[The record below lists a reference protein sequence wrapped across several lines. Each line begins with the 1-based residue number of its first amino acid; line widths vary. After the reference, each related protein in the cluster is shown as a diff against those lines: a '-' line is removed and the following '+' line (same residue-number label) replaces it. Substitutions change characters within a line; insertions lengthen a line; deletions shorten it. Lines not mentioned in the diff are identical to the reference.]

1 MINIKYSAFFILWR
15 RTEIRC
21 KYNPKKP
28 PIHAL
33 NFQCKFAA
41 MEWKRFFKGWQLEG
55 NVYWALVLRL
65 ALAMFLFMLCRFGFY
80 LYNYSYFPDMTTFN
94 FLRIM
99 WGGLQFDLAAVLY
112 INILILIL
120 SVIPVDFRFRQGY
133 QSMMKFFYY
142 TLNGLAL
149 AANVMDFV
157 YYKFTL
163 RRTTADIFKQFENE
177 TNLGSLFFQFLID
190 YWYALFFWIVLMWL
204 MVKIYN
210 KIQVK
215 GPLMEH
221 RITYYVA
228 GLIAIPIVV
237 TLFVGGVRGGFR
249 PSTRPI
255 TLSNAG
261 EYVEHPNEVNL
272 VLNTPFAIFRTLG
285 KTKIQKVN
293 YFKDESKMAALYTPV
308 HQPKDTASFT
318 PTNVVVIILESFSK
332 EFFGVFNKDKVGYKG
347 HTPFLDSL
355 ARHSKTFEYSFANGR
370 KSIDGL
376 PSVVAGIPSLG
387 VPYVLTPFA
396 SNKINSLG
404 GLLRDKG
411 YHTSFFHGAPN
422 GSMGF
427 QAFTNLAGFE
437 YYYGKDE
444 YANDDGF
451 DGMWGIWDEKFMS
464 YHADELNKIP
474 QPFMSVLF
482 SLSSHHPF
490 VVPEE
495 YEGKFKGGEQP
506 ILKCIEYTDFALK
519 QFFKKVSTM
528 PWYHNTLFVI
538 TADHVS
544 SNIIFPESHTTWGVY
559 AVPILFFKP
568 DNSLRSM
575 EPEQEI
581 IQQIDIMPSV
591 LGYLHYDKPYIG
603 FGRNVFDPTSMPFA
617 FNYRDNVYNLYKDDY
632 LLMFDGKRTV
642 SLFNFKHDKM
652 LKKDLK
658 AEQPERVQEL
668 EQYIKAIIQQYN
680 NRMVEDR
687 LVVEK

>member
-1 MINIKYSAFFILWR
+1 
-15 RTEIRC
+15 
-21 KYNPKKP
+21 
-28 PIHAL
+28 
-33 NFQCKFAA
+33 
-41 MEWKRFFKGWQLEG
+41 
-55 NVYWALVLRL
+55 
-65 ALAMFLFMLCRFGFY
+65 
-80 LYNYSYFPDMTTFN
+80 MTIFN

-133 QSMMKFFYY
+133 QSVMKFLFY

-149 AANVMDFV
+149 AANVMDFI

-163 RRTTADIFKQFENE
+163 RRTTADIFQQFENE
-177 TNLGSLFFQFLID
+177 TNLGSLFFKFLID
-190 YWYALFFWIVLMWL
+190 YWYAVIFWIFLLWL
-204 MVKIYN
+204 MVKLYN

-221 RITYYVA
+221 RVTYYVA
-228 GLIAIPIVV
+228 GLIAIPIIA
-237 TLFVGGVRGGFR
+237 TLFVGAVRGGFR
-249 PSTRPI
+249 HSTRPI

-261 EYVEHPNEVNL
+261 EYVEHPNEVSL

-285 KTKIQKVN
+285 KTKIQKVK
-293 YFKDESKMAALYTPV
+293 YFKDERTMAELYTPV
-308 HQPKDTASFT
+308 HQPKDTAAFT

-332 EFFGVFNKDKVGYKG
+332 EFFGVFNSDKEGYKG
-347 HTPFLDSL
+347 YTPFLDSL
-355 ARHSKTFEYSFANGR
+355 AGYSKAFEYSFANGR

-376 PSVVAGIPSLG
+376 PSVMAGIPSLG

-404 GLLRDKG
+404 SLLRDKG

-437 YYYGKDE
+437 HYYGKTE
-444 YANDDGF
+444 YGNDADF
-451 DGMWGIWDEKFMS
+451 DGMWGIWDDKFLNF
-464 YHADELNKIP
+464 YAEELNKIP
-474 QPFMSVLF
+474 QPFMSSFF
-482 SLSSHHPF
+482 SVSSHHPF
-490 VVPEE
+490 EVPEE
-495 YEGKFKGGEQP
+495 FKGKFKGGEQP
-506 ILKCIEYTDFALK
+506 ILKCVEYTDYALK
-519 QFFKKVSTM
+519 EFFKKASTM
-528 PWYHNTLFVI
+528 PWYNNTLFVI

-544 SNIIFPESHTTWGVY
+544 SNVIFPESHTTWGAY
-559 AVPILFFKP
+559 SVPILFFRP
-568 DNSLRSM
+568 DNSLQSVTLDKT
-575 EPEQEI
+575 I

-591 LGYLHYDKPYIG
+591 LGYLHFDKPYIG
-603 FGRNVFDPTSMPFA
+603 FGRNVFDQTSMPFA

-642 SLFNFKHDKM
+642 SLYNFKLDKL

-687 LVVEK
+687 LVVD

>member
-1 MINIKYSAFFILWR
+1 
-15 RTEIRC
+15 
-21 KYNPKKP
+21 
-28 PIHAL
+28 
-33 NFQCKFAA
+33 

-112 INILILIL
+112 INIPILIL
-120 SVIPVDFRFRQGY
+120 SVIPVDFRFRQGH
-133 QSMMKFFYY
+133 QSVMKFFFY

-149 AANVMDFV
+149 AANVMDFI

-163 RRTTADIFKQFENE
+163 RRTTADIFQQFENE
-177 TNLGSLFFQFLID
+177 TNLGSLFFKFLID
-190 YWYALFFWIVLMWL
+190 YWYAVIFWFFLLWL
-204 MVKIYN
+204 MVKLYN

-221 RITYYVA
+221 RVTYYVA
-228 GLIAIPIVV
+228 GLIAIPIIAI
-237 TLFVGGVRGGFR
+237 LFVGAVRGGFR
-249 PSTRPI
+249 HSTRPI

-261 EYVEHPNEVNL
+261 EYVEHPNEVSL

-285 KTKIQKVN
+285 KTKIQKVK
-293 YFKDESKMAALYTPV
+293 YFKEESKMAELYTPV
-308 HQPKDTASFT
+308 HQPKDTAAFT
-318 PTNVVVIILESFSK
+318 PANVVVIILESFSK
-332 EFFGVFNKDKVGYKG
+332 EFFGVFNKDKAGYKG

-355 ARHSKTFEYSFANGR
+355 AVYSKTFKYSFANGR

-404 GLLRDKG
+404 SLLRDKG

-437 YYYGKDE
+437 HYYGKTE
-444 YANDDGF
+444 YGNDADF
-451 DGMWGIWDEKFMS
+451 DGMWGIWDDKFLNF
-464 YHADELNKIP
+464 YAEELNKIP
-474 QPFMSVLF
+474 QPFMSSFF
-482 SLSSHHPF
+482 SVSSHHPF
-490 VVPEE
+490 EVPEE
-495 YEGKFKGGEQP
+495 FKGKFKGGEQP
-506 ILKCIEYTDFALK
+506 ILKCVEYTDYALK
-519 QFFKKVSTM
+519 QFFKKASTM
-528 PWYHNTLFVI
+528 PWYNNTLFVI

-544 SNIIFPESHTTWGVY
+544 SNVIFPESHTTWGAY
-559 AVPILFFKP
+559 SVPIFFFKP
-568 DNSLRSM
+568 DNSLQSVA
-575 EPEQEI
+575 PEESI

-603 FGRNVFDPTSMPFA
+603 FGRNVFDQTSMPFA

-642 SLFNFKHDKM
+642 SLYNFKQDKM
-652 LKKDLK
+652 LKKNLK
-658 AEQPERVQEL
+658 AEQPERVHEL

-687 LVVEK
+687 LVTE